1 MAHNLRFFNKFGEQ
15 VMRRGRFFRECSNLF
30 EIYSIITS
38 ERNLTGYLFNKTTIK
53 PNSVSFTIFVFPV
66 GLLY

>member
-1 MAHNLRFFNKFGEQ
+1 MAQHFFFLQIWGASNEKGK
-15 VMRRGRFFRECSNLF
+15 VFFRECSNLF
-30 EIYSIITS
+30 EIFSIITS

-53 PNSVSFTIFVFPV
+53 PNSVSFTIFVFTV